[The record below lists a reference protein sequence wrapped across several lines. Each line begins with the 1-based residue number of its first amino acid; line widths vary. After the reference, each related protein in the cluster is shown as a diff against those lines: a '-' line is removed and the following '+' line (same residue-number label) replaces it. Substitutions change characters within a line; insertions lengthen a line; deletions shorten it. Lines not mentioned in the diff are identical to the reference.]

1 VPASEPPPAEL
12 TAAQRATLAAVVG
25 RVVAGAES
33 LAPALDAAAL
43 VEARLARMPVHK
55 RADLRLV
62 LDLFGSRAAALVTLG
77 APVPFARLGPARQDA
92 MLRRWAAGRVP
103 LQRTVFQALR
113 RLALATWYAEPEVQR
128 AIGYLG
134 ALHDRAPVV
143 PWEGP
148 VAGVPSD
155 EEPIARGAPP
165 EHHDTLGAADH
176 PHPDAARRA
185 AAPQPRALAL
195 ATGAGVP
202 GTVVTGAGWR
212 GDVRLDADAVVI
224 GSGAGGAVAACRLA
238 EAGLRVVILEEGGF
252 WTADDLTEREGEMTE
267 RLYAEQGLRA
277 TEDLA
282 FSLLQ
287 GESVGGSTTVNWLIM
302 LRPPA
307 HVLHEWGRRFGLADL
322 NEGAL
327 APVLD
332 LVEAETHTR
341 AVPDDAHSPNN
352 RALLRGAAR
361 LGWRARA
368 GRINARGCVRAGFCG
383 QGCRYDARQGA
394 QVVYLPRALAAGA
407 TLYGDAR
414 AERIEVAERDTGRG
428 RPPRK
433 RVVATVRDRA
443 TGRAR
448 GTLTVDA
455 PLVVCA
461 GGAIGT
467 PALLQRSGLGGG
479 GVGRWLRLHPTT
491 AVTATYDEPMHGS
504 AGIPLSTL
512 CDEFAS
518 AGPGGY
524 GFWIECPPVHPM
536 LASVATSGMGA
547 AHAALMREFP
557 HTGTL
562 ISLVRDG
569 ADPALSNG
577 SVRVDRAGR
586 TRIRYRLGPTDARH
600 VREGMMASARLHLAA
615 GAREVRTLHTDPVV
629 VRHER
634 DVAAVARRSTAPN
647 DLALFSA
654 HVNGTCRL
662 GVDPRASG
670 CAPTGE
676 RHGAR
681 GVYVAD
687 GALLPTGLGVN
698 PQETIMALA
707 TVVARGIADAWR

>member
-1 VPASEPPPAEL
+1 MPASEPPPAEL

-25 RVVAGAES
+25 RVVAGAEA

-43 VEARLARMPVHK
+43 VEARLARMPGHK

-77 APVPFARLGPARQDA
+77 APVPFARLDPARQDA

-148 VAGVPSD
+148 AAGAPSD
-155 EEPIARGAPP
+155 DEPIARGA
-165 EHHDTLGAADH
+165 DDAH
-176 PHPDAARRA
+176 PNVARRA
-185 AAPQPRALAL
+185 AAPRARPLTL
-195 ATGAGVP
+195 ATAAGVP

-212 GDVRLDADAVVI
+212 GDARLDADAVVI

-287 GESVGGSTTVNWLIM
+287 GESVGGSTTVNWMIM

-307 HVLHEWGRRFGLADL
+307 HVLDEWGRRFGLAAFD
-322 NEGAL
+322 ERAL

-341 AVPDDAHSPNN
+341 TVPDDAHSPSN
-352 RALLRGAAR
+352 RVLLRGAAR

-368 GRINARGCVRAGFCG
+368 GRINARGCVRSGFCG
-383 QGCRYDARQGA
+383 QGCRYDAKQGT

-407 TLYGDAR
+407 TLYSDAR
-414 AERIEVAERDTGRG
+414 AERIAAAERDTGRG
-428 RPPRK
+428 RPPCR

-448 GTLTVDA
+448 GTLTVEA
-455 PLVVCA
+455 PVVVCA

-504 AGIPLSTL
+504 AGIPLSAL

-518 AGPGGY
+518 TGPYGY

-536 LASVATSGMGA
+536 LASVATSGVGP
-547 AHAALMREFP
+547 AHAALMRDFP
-557 HTGTL
+557 RTGTL

-586 TRIRYRLGPTDARH
+586 TRIRYRLGPADARH
-600 VREGMMASARLHLAA
+600 VREGMTAAARLHLAA

-634 DVAAVARRSTAPN
+634 DVAAIARRSTAPN

-707 TVVARGIADAWR
+707 TVIARGIADAWR